1 MTSFGYLIADLYKSI
16 ILGDYQRDELLS
28 ILEKLE
34 QGIDQLSAVS
44 ESFVNPRVNIF
55 VDDFTNIA
63 NLVEITGD
71 ENQDLMKFYNRS
83 DRSMFS
89 LIKQDKFK
97 PYPKIFDSLWKDK
110 KSRVSPLFT
119 DELVLSMLTKAVQ
132 FNNTSG
138 NH

>member
-1 MTSFGYLIADLYKSI
+1 
-16 ILGDYQRDELLS
+16 
-28 ILEKLE
+28 
-34 QGIDQLSAVS
+34 
-44 ESFVNPRVNIF
+44 
-55 VDDFTNIA
+55 
-63 NLVEITGD
+63 
-71 ENQDLMKFYNRS
+71 
-83 DRSMFS
+83 MFS

-138 NH
+138 KSLEQTSFDLKSVSKSVIEHSVEVLNDVKGAFSSLLISWFGIILKALGLYEDEPSRISS

>member
-63 NLVEITGD
+63 N
-71 ENQDLMKFYNRS
+71 FR
-83 DRSMFS
+83 
-89 LIKQDKFK
+89 
-97 PYPKIFDSLWKDK
+97 
-110 KSRVSPLFT
+110 
-119 DELVLSMLTKAVQ
+119 
-132 FNNTSG
+132 NNW
-138 NH
+138 

>member
-1 MTSFGYLIADLYKSI
+1 M
-16 ILGDYQRDELLS
+16 
-28 ILEKLE
+28 
-34 QGIDQLSAVS
+34 
-44 ESFVNPRVNIF
+44 
-55 VDDFTNIA
+55 
-63 NLVEITGD
+63 VEITGD
-71 ENQDLMKFYNRS
+71 ENQDLMKFYNCS

-138 NH
+138 KSLEQTSFDLKSVSKSVIEHSIEVLNDVKGA